1 MREIVIGAAQMG
13 AIQRADDRAAVVAR
27 MIALLD
33 RAKAVARSGVMVGGT
48 GVGQGLPA

>member
-13 AIQRADDRAAVVAR
+13 PIQKADGRQAVVAR

-33 RAKAVARSGVMVGGT
+33 QAKAGTRVGSR
-48 GVGQGLPA
+48 PHYRFRC